1 MRLID
6 ADALSEK
13 IEALMNRYATQGRT
27 EVAEDYNFVLTVLM
41 TAETIDPESLRPKG
55 TWIVIDDDYTWDEV
69 IDDEQYVVLEC
80 ECPFCGERIKKD
92 RPNYCD
98 NCGARMEG

>member
-6 ADALSEK
+6 ADALSAK
-13 IEALMNRYATQGRT
+13 IETLMNRYAAQGRT

-55 TWIVIDDDYTWDEV
+55 EWTVIEDDYNEETIYQCSVCREEFVTIDETPA
-69 IDDEQYVVLEC
+69 ENLWNF
-80 ECPFCGERIKKD
+80 CP
-92 RPNYCD
+92 

>member
-13 IEALMNRYATQGRT
+13 IEALMNRYAAQGRT

-55 TWIVIDDDYTWDEV
+55 RWILSGMGFDCCS
-69 IDDEQYVVLEC
+69 EC
-80 ECPFCGERIKKD
+80 RKAYSSGYLTAMGIKPRMHFDFCP
-92 RPNYCD
+92 

>member
-13 IEALMNRYATQGRT
+13 IEALMNRYAAQGRT

-55 TWIVIDDDYTWDEV
+55 RWRLNKDGSGTCNLCRITTKDVWDM
-69 IDDEQYVVLEC
+69 DNWT
-80 ECPFCGERIKKD
+80 
-92 RPNYCD
+92 NYCPH
-98 NCGARMEG
+98 CGARMEG